1 MSNLLGNVA
10 KRCMSLNK
18 VTQDFL
24 KAKEWWAASAAQE
37 FETSIENLKILEKE
51 IKKNMTKKATK
62 NTK

>member
-1 MSNLLGNVA
+1 
-10 KRCMSLNK
+10 MSLNK